1 MHLFFYVLVLLLQHS
16 GCRYFND
23 SNNVPGSALLVL
35 SI

>member
-16 GCRYFND
+16 ACRYFD